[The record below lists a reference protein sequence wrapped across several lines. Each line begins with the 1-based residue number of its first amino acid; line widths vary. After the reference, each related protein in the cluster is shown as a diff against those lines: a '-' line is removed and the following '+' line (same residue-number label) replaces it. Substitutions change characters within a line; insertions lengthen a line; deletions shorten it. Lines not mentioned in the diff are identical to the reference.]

1 MTLVALVLC
10 GIAAGC
16 RCPLDSESPV
26 ATAVSPDGRNEIR
39 LWADPLAYAVAR
51 DGVEIV
57 AKSAIGLTRDGLRL
71 ASARK
76 PAVSRRTETGREPS
90 PVYKKAFL
98 DLASAFTT
106 VDCGDWGVE
115 LAARNDGV
123 AYRFTSAK
131 GGAVTV
137 DGEQATVALPG
148 ASRCWYTVTPTFGYE
163 EAVPRAGT
171 FAALDFGEAF
181 AYPPFVAEVGG
192 KTVAVAES
200 DVHDYPV
207 LYFMKAGGALASTF
221 APFPK
226 RTVEQGGGRRIR
238 VVEAE
243 RFLVKTEGA
252 RTFPWRV
259 FALADAPAKL
269 CEADIVNALARP
281 AAKGADF
288 SWVKPGKVAWDWWSA
303 FDNQGAAGCNTK
315 TYERFIDF
323 AAKNGIEYV
332 IFDEGWSEAL
342 NIWKFHPKVDVPHLI
357 DYAAKR
363 NVGIIL
369 WMAWAQAAGAEEK
382 VAAHFAKL
390 GAKGFKV
397 DFMDRGDADC
407 ERFLWTFAAAC
418 AKHRMIVD
426 YHGANRPTGMS
437 RAYPNVL
444 NYEGIHGLEKMKTYR
459 GGYDFMA
466 NDVRAFFLRQ
476 TAGPMDYTPGAML
489 NYPVGGY
496 PKPDHADIRRSN
508 VFIRPGSEGTRCRQM
523 AMVALYEAPLQM
535 LCDSPTNYER
545 NMESFAFMAKVPV
558 VWDETLGLGGTPDTM
573 VACARRAKDGSWYAA
588 GLTNAEARDFT
599 LETGFLGAG
608 EWKAEVFRDAAD
620 ADVQPTHYVRETKT
634 VAAGATLAFRMAK
647 GGGFVVR
654 FTRPAS

>member
-1 MTLVALVLC
+1 MTLLC
-10 GIAAGC
+10 GVAAGC
-16 RCPLDSESPV
+16 RCPLDADRPV

-51 DGVEIV
+51 DGVEII
-57 AKSAIGLTRDGLRL
+57 AKSAIGLTRDGQRL

-76 PAVSRRTETGREPS
+76 PAVSRRAETGREPS

-98 DLASAFTT
+98 DLAGAFTT

-131 GGAVTV
+131 GGTVTV
-137 DGEQATVALPG
+137 DGEQATITLPDT
-148 ASRCWYTVTPTFGYE
+148 ARCWYTVTPTFGYE

-192 KTVAVAES
+192 KTVAVTES

-207 LYFMKAGGALASTF
+207 LYFTKAGGALASTF

-226 RTVEQGGGRRIR
+226 RTAAQGGGRRIR

-243 RFLVKTEGA
+243 RFLVKTDGV

-288 SWVKPGKVAWDWWSA
+288 SWVKPGKVAWDWWNA
-303 FDNQGAAGCNTK
+303 FDNQGDAGCNTK

-342 NIWKFHPKVDVPHLI
+342 NIWKFHPNVDVPHLI

-363 NVGIIL
+363 NVGIVL
-369 WMAWAQAAGAEEK
+369 WMAWAQAAGAEER

-397 DFMDRGDADC
+397 DFMDRGDADS

-418 AKHRMIVD
+418 ARHKMLVD

-496 PKPDHADIRRSN
+496 PKPDHADIRRAN

-523 AMVALYEAPLQM
+523 AMMALYEAPLQM

-558 VWDETLGLGGTPDTM
+558 VWADTVGLGGTPDTM

-608 EWKAEVFRDAAD
+608 EWKAEIFRDAAD
-620 ADVQPTHYVRETKT
+620 ADVQPTHYVHETKT
-634 VAAGATLAFRMAK
+634 VAAGAKLAFRLAK

-654 FTRPAS
+654 FTRR